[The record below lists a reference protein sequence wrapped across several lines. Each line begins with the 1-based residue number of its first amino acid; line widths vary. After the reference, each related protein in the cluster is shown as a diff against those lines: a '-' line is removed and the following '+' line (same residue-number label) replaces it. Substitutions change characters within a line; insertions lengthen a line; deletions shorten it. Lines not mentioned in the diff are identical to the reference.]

1 MVRGF
6 DSERGGAAI
15 RKRWSKDGRPHGK
28 VLLRDLPIPVAN
40 AIRLLLTAE
49 SEQQAHEAAALE
61 AIALARAGSGQE

>member
-6 DSERGGAAI
+6 DSERGEAAI

-49 SEQQAHEAAALE
+49 SEQNEAAALE

>member
-6 DSERGGAAI
+6 DSERGEAAI

-49 SEQQAHEAAALE
+49 SEQNEAAALE
-61 AIALARAGSGQE
+61 AIDRARDTAGQK